1 MKLWEQGDLTEL
13 LNESRAI
20 QNRFSSRHYVQ
31 PESEQQVARSF
42 AKMMFQEKTQ
52 AALQL
57 LTDQGKGGLLHF
69 NDAVTNQSM
78 IKDVLMSKHPP
89 GNPASPCVFETGW
102 VL

>member
-42 AKMMFQEKTQ
+42 AKMMFQ
-52 AALQL
+52 
-57 LTDQGKGGLLHF
+57 G
-69 NDAVTNQSM
+69 
-78 IKDVLMSKHPP
+78 
-89 GNPASPCVFETGW
+89 
-102 VL
+102 